1 MNPVF
6 TKTVTILPSQLDAWG
21 RLSLAH
27 TFDLFM
33 DTATEAAGAM
43 GVGWDFLM
51 RRGLFWI
58 TVKSRVRMIDPPRL
72 LETVQV
78 VTWPLR
84 PGEMRCERRYEIRRG
99 DAVLVEGLTEW
110 AIVSMQDGKPRPLAG
125 ILPEDMAYPDEP
137 APSEPFPMIAGD
149 FADPPF
155 AEHRVAATD
164 IDLARHMN
172 NVAYVRA
179 IVNAFPLKAWKAL
192 DVKQMDVIFLASAR
206 EGDTLGFQQRRD
218 GGALDIRGGLPDG
231 RTSVLARLS
240 VAAPPL
246 PFTLRA
252 NGNWRGTYFP
262 RQDHPFDRFA

>member
-1 MNPVF
+1 MNPIY
-6 TKTVTILPSQLDAWG
+6 TKTVAILPSQVDARG
-21 RLSLAH
+21 RLSPAH

-58 TVKSRVRMIDPPRL
+58 TVKTRVRFIDPPRL
-72 LETVQV
+72 LESVQV
-78 VTWPLR
+78 VTWPER
-84 PGEMRCERRYEIRRG
+84 PGDMRCNRHYEIRRG
-99 DAVLVEGLTEW
+99 DAVLVQGLTEW
-110 AIVSMQDGKPRPLAG
+110 AIVDVQSGRPQPLADV
-125 ILPEDMAYPDEP
+125 LPADLEYPDAP
-137 APSEPFPMIAGD
+137 ANAEPFPMIDGD

-179 IVNAFPLKAWKAL
+179 IINAFPLKAWKAL
-192 DVKQMDVIFLASAR
+192 KVKQMDVIFLSSAR

-218 GGALDIRGGLPDG
+218 GDALDIRGSLPDG
-231 RTSVLARLS
+231 RTSVLARL
-240 VAAPPL
+240 
-246 PFTLRA
+246 
-252 NGNWRGTYFP
+252 NCG
-262 RQDHPFDRFA
+262 